1 MRNGRT
7 FHTPLI
13 VFFDMDNTMFDFSG
27 AHDVVREKNPNI
39 KYPQSQYGFFEN
51 LEPIPGAI
59 ETFKRLVKH
68 PYFDPYILTAPS
80 ILNPLCYTEK
90 RNSIEKHLGTDALNR
105 LIISPVKNLSKGDI
119 LIDDMT
125 HGKGQER
132 FDGQLIFYGSRR
144 YPDWKS
150 INTYFRNI
158 ARGEA

>member
-13 VFFDMDNTMFDFSG
+13 VYFDMDNTMFDFTVAYNDSK
-27 AHDVVREKNPNI
+27 RKNPEI
-39 KYPQSQYGFFEN
+39 EYPQSQQGFFEN

-59 ETFKRLVKH
+59 ETFKRLTR
-68 PYFDPYILTAPS
+68 YRDFDPYILTAPS

-90 RNSIEKHLGTDALNR
+90 RNCIEKHLGTDALNR

-119 LIDDMT
+119 LIDDMA

-132 FDGQLIFYGSRR
+132 FDGHLILFGSPRF
-144 YPDWKS
+144 PDWKS
-150 INTYFRNI
+150 INKYFTDMTK
-158 ARGEA
+158 GDE